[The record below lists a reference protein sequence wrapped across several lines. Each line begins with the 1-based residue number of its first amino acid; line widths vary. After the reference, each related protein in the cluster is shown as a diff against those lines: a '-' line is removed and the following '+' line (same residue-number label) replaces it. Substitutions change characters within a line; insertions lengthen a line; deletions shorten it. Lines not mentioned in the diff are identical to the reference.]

1 MSVSGRPAGKAS
13 RKSLR
18 TDHDWKSKM
27 DDTWWFELV
36 TEGPPANEE
45 NEQLTGKEDA

>member
-13 RKSLR
+13 QNSLR
-18 TDHDWKSKM
+18 TDRDWMSKI

-36 TEGPPANEE
+36 TEGQPANEE
-45 NEQLTGKEDA
+45 DEKHTGKEDT